1 MSDSGPGI
9 PWAMPI
15 AVRYERNDPADHIS
29 TCEVAARAV
38 VQLLAS
44 PDAQHGAWAEPI
56 AVWRD
61 AAIRKLVRRARPAPW
76 LGVQHLPGVTV
87 TQGKAAARA
96 FVPAPVR
103 PLPPELA
110 KLQVEGT
117 ELPRTGPSTS
127 VDAYVLIAMNPGI
140 EMTTGKAA
148 AQCAHAA
155 QLAWEAMDPHQRDT
169 WSADGYRVRVTTP
182 GAAEWGADPGRTRVV
197 DAGFTELDGPTETVR
212 AWWPPQHW
220 PARKET

>member
-1 MSDSGPGI
+1 MQ
-9 PWAMPI
+9 I
-15 AVRYERNDPADHIS
+15 AVRYERADPADHVS

-38 VQLLAS
+38 VALLAS
-44 PDAQHGAWAEPI
+44 EDAQHGAWSEPI
-56 AVWRD
+56 RIWRD

-117 ELPRTGPSTS
+117 ELPRTGPSST
-127 VDAYVLIAMNPGI
+127 VGAYLLIALNPHI

-148 AQCAHAA
+148 AQCGHAA
-155 QLAWEAMDPHQRDT
+155 QLSWEAMTPQQRAT
-169 WSADGYRVRVTTP
+169 WAADAYRVRVTTATPAHWARQP
-182 GAAEWGADPGRTRVV
+182 GQIHVV

-212 AWWPPQHW
+212 AWWPPAHW
-220 PARKET
+220 PDWKQA